1 MGVGMRRITA
11 LLGAALLSSPAAAQ
25 QVGNDDSTYV
35 DSILVTTDDVNTC
48 PYRLVGMVTVASGED
63 FMTSGYNRDKVHNK
77 LRDAAKKLGA
87 DAVIMVQRGSGH
99 ISMWS
104 WNRREY
110 SGRAIRY
117 VDRSCAPK
125 Q

>member
-1 MGVGMRRITA
+1 MRRMTA

-35 DSILVTTDDVNTC
+35 DNILVTTDDVNTC

-117 VDRSCAPK
+117 VDRKCAPHE
-125 Q
+125 